1 MVLPSTI
8 QKILFPTRY
17 RVDRLSD
24 RMEHHMS
31 RITQTLLA
39 INDQLN
45 KAAQE
50 ITSKIAELE
59 TRDYLTDEDHALL
72 SHIKVGAQTLDDIV
86 PDEVVE
92 EAEAEEAAEEEAYEE
107 EAPAEED
114 DESDESEDE
123 AVDPTEPAE
132 DTEA

>member
-1 MVLPSTI
+1 MVLPSII
-8 QKILFPTRY
+8 QKIFFPTRY

-39 INDQLN
+39 INSQLN

-92 EAEAEEAAEEEAYEE
+92 EAEAEEAAEEEA
-107 EAPAEED
+107 
-114 DESDESEDE
+114 SEDE
-123 AVDPTEPAE
+123 AVNPTEPAE